1 MFRKKTQSTVPN
13 QYSVET
19 WLNPRAPHELIQ
31 NTTSQIASETRER
44 LFKDFGSTI
53 DYGYSFPGLNEMGQ
67 VCLEDIR
74 DQFQASGKRP
84 RVADIGAGFG
94 NMTWKLLAAGAAV
107 DAFELQAPTAKELH
121 RRLQDMEL
129 HFWEGASL
137 KDILSIVVGDAI
149 SALKNPKF
157 SEKYDFIWLGSILHF
172 LTPTD
177 LKKLNHIFQQVL
189 KPNGKVFAETNTL
202 TMFSWLTNYSIL
214 QTAYDLAKMKKLE
227 FPGFLVMN
235 AATLID
241 DTIDKVVASTCVS
254 VLDTEDMARHAIPC
268 QVNAYG
274 KNHLGAVDV
283 NINEKCL
290 SIFRSFF
297 DFDPTHEYRINPF
310 HQVMHLL
317 DETTALDIFT
327 AAGFE
332 NIDARPPHSVNNQT
346 ANLVISF
353 KKSPN
358 LTLQPETSLADFSF
372 LSASPHHQLRR
383 NAEALCKDN
392 QDYTGYLKAI
402 KDKNYSLAL
411 RKACGAGVL
420 SLVNC
425 VLKYKTSLD
434 IDINQPSSSNGWTA
448 LDWIENNET
457 TDPAIKVSIIH
468 ELAQHKAEH
477 GTSAKPQIFS

>member
-1 MFRKKTQSTVPN
+1 
-13 QYSVET
+13 
-19 WLNPRAPHELIQ
+19 
-31 NTTSQIASETRER
+31 
-44 LFKDFGSTI
+44 
-53 DYGYSFPGLNEMGQ
+53 
-67 VCLEDIR
+67 
-74 DQFQASGKRP
+74 
-84 RVADIGAGFG
+84 
-94 NMTWKLLAAGAAV
+94 
-107 DAFELQAPTAKELH
+107 
-121 RRLQDMEL
+121 
-129 HFWEGASL
+129 
-137 KDILSIVVGDAI
+137 
-149 SALKNPKF
+149 
-157 SEKYDFIWLGSILHF
+157 
-172 LTPTD
+172 
-177 LKKLNHIFQQVL
+177 
-189 KPNGKVFAETNTL
+189 
-202 TMFSWLTNYSIL
+202 MFSWLTNYSIL
-214 QTAYDLAKMKKLE
+214 QTAYETAKMKKLE

-241 DTIDKVVASTCVS
+241 DTIDKVVASTCIS

-274 KNHLGAVDV
+274 NDHLGAFDV

-297 DFDPTHEYRINPF
+297 NFDPTHVYRINRF

-317 DETTALDIFT
+317 DETTALEIFT

-332 NIDARPPHSVNNQT
+332 NLDARPPYSVNNQT
-346 ANLVISF
+346 SNLVFSF

-372 LSASPHHQLRR
+372 LSASPHHQLLR
-383 NAEALCKDN
+383 NAETLCKDN

-411 RKACGAGVL
+411 RKDCGAGVS

-448 LDWIENNET
+448 LDWIENNQT
-457 TDPAIKVSIIH
+457 TEPAIKVSIIH

-477 GTSAKPQIFS
+477 GKSAHPQNISSI